1 MPSFVYNVTTPA
13 GYLPFNVNALQV
25 VTFSIVQPVEGT
37 SYFTLETKANVDGG
51 YDPSSQKSTSASF
64 AYNSS
69 NITNIVY
76 DNYKMSA
83 VVRKGVYELYY
94 TPSVPITGSQLI
106 VRGVVGGFTT
116 FPAPLP
122 PGTTEVWGTAGND
135 VWGITSTTV
144 WGT

>member
-13 GYLPFNVNALQV
+13 GYLPFNVNALQT

-64 AYNSS
+64 SYNPSE
-69 NITNIVY
+69 ITNIVY

-83 VVRKGVYELYY
+83 VVRKGIYELYY
-94 TPSVPITGSQLI
+94 TPAVPITGSQLI
-106 VRGVVGGFTT
+106 VRGVVGGFRT
-116 FPAPLP
+116 FPT
-122 PGTTEVWGTAGND
+122 PGVTEVWGTAGSD
-135 VWGITSTTV
+135 IWGTTSTTI

>member
-1 MPSFVYNVTTPA
+1 MPSLIYNITTPA
-13 GYLPFNVNALQV
+13 GYLPFNVNAAQT

-51 YDPSSQKSTSASF
+51 YGPSSQKSTSASF
-64 AYNSS
+64 SYNPSE
-69 NITNIVY
+69 ITNIVY

-83 VVRKGVYELYY
+83 VVRKGIYELYY
-94 TPSVPITGSQLI
+94 TPAVSITGSELI

-116 FPAPLP
+116 FPTPGAVEKW
-122 PGTTEVWGTAGND
+122 GTTGND
-135 VWGITSTTV
+135 VWGLTSTTV

>member
-1 MPSFVYNVTTPA
+1 MPSYTYDVTTPA
-13 GYLPFNVNALQV
+13 RYLPFDVNASQT
-25 VTFSIVQPVEGT
+25 VTFSIIQPVEGA

-64 AYNSS
+64 TYNSS
-69 NITNIVY
+69 DILNIVY

-94 TPSVPITGSQLI
+94 TPSVFISGSQLI
-106 VRGVVGGFTT
+106 VRGVADGFITSST
-116 FPAPLP
+116 P
-122 PGTTEVWGTAGND
+122 PPPTPEVWGTAGTD
-135 VWGITSTTV
+135 VWGTTSTTV

>member
-1 MPSFVYNVTTPA
+1 MPSFIYNVTAPA
-13 GYLPFNVNALQV
+13 TYLPFNVNASQT
-25 VTFSIVQPVEGT
+25 VTFSVIQPVEGA

-64 AYNSS
+64 AYNTSDIL
-69 NITNIVY
+69 NVVY

-83 VVRKGVYELYY
+83 VVRKGIYELYY
-94 TPSVPITGSQLI
+94 TPSAFVSGSELI

-116 FPAPLP
+116 SSAP
-122 PGTTEVWGTAGND
+122 GATEVWGTAGSD
-135 VWGITSTTV
+135 FWGLTSTTV